1 MDFLGMLQIGLV
13 ISCQPENILYCF
25 VGVFVG
31 TLIGVLPGIG
41 PIGTIA
47 ILMPTTFNISPVSAI
62 IMLAGIYYGAM
73 YGGSTTSILVNIPGE
88 AASVVTCIDGYQMA
102 RQGRAGP
109 ALGISALGSFIAGM
123 IGLILLAFLAPSLA
137 NLAISFGPPE
147 YFSLM
152 ILGLTLVTY
161 LGSGSMVKAL
171 MMAVLGIILG
181 TVGQDPI
188 FGRSRL
194 TYGIECLWDGMGLIP
209 VVMGLF
215 GISEVLIN
223 IEEVEERQIYET
235 KIKGLLPSRE
245 DWLKCAKPIARGTI
259 LGFLLGILPGAG
271 AITASFASYA
281 IEKKFSKHPENFGK
295 GAIEGVA
302 GPESANNAATMGAMV
317 PLLTLG
323 IPPNTVMALLLAALM
338 IHGIPPGPLLIVKHP
353 ELFWGVV
360 VSMFIGNLLLLAL
373 NLPLIGMWVRLLKVP
388 YKFLYPMIILFCLIG
403 AYSLKS
409 KVADIVIMVIFG
421 WLGYVMKKCR
431 YEGAPLVLAFV
442 LGPIMETSLR
452 QSLIISKGS
461 LSVFFLRPISL
472 SCLLLAFLLLLF
484 PMISFFKKKRERMII
499 EDST

>member
-1 MDFLGMLQIGLV
+1 MLQIGLV

-472 SCLLLAFLLLLF
+472 SCLSLAFLLLLF